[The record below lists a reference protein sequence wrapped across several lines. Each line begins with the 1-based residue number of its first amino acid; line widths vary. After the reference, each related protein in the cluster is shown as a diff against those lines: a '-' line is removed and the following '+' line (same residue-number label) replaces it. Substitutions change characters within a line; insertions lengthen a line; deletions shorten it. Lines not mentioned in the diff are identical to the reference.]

1 MQKKTLTFQKNLEIR
16 TYSSLVEQP
25 EQEKKPQ
32 SIEELDEEIVPVIE
46 KNESQSL
53 SHLCGVYFHSML
65 TVCLIL
71 LLICS
76 YY

>member
-1 MQKKTLTFQKNLEIR
+1 MLKTK
-16 TYSSLVEQP
+16 SSLVEQP
-25 EQEKKPQ
+25 EHEKKPRT
-32 SIEELDEEIVPVIE
+32 IDEVDEEVPVASE